1 MVMHRTALRLRGLIP
16 VLLSQ
21 NTRQLNRP
29 QSSWPTDFEGSLF
42 NRLLCQGSGLHPQ
55 TGSPQNQWAFS
66 FAQESWNRLAACS
79 SGVLA
84 VLFGSGQSP
93 VVGYVQYLGHHHDF
107 RFRFL
112 GNSRISCR
120 FGFRGSFNAL
130 SLTIARAVSITMPG
144 SLCVSIVQRRSIN
157 ASSESALFFR
167 NSISS
172 CSFVGYGPSMSSS
185 TSTVTSPPELSE
197 STISVT
203 TCFHIFSVE
212 IPKCFAAKL
221 IVICMDSTVVH
232 RLLLSAYLASADFG
246 QFGVDYFQNMNQ
258 GDGLGAGAALSAFVN
273 WLIWPSR
280 NVIRS
285 LALARSA
292 FSCST
297 SAPSVSRAAVSSGM
311 SINHLLS
318 TMVPVSNRLV
328 NLRLMVFG
336 ETPRAIAASC
346 IESCM
351 TPMVNHRGYAEPR
364 LSVNP
369 SPSSPRLSKY
379 WLMASVGALRP
390 GAGRPVAL

>member
-1 MVMHRTALRLRGLIP
+1 MCDHQSTQRLQVLDP

-21 NTRQLNRP
+21 NNRQLNRP

-93 VVGYVQYLGHHHDF
+93 VVGYH
-107 RFRFL
+107 
-112 GNSRISCR
+112 
-120 FGFRGSFNAL
+120 
-130 SLTIARAVSITMPG
+130 
-144 SLCVSIVQRRSIN
+144 
-157 ASSESALFFR
+157 
-167 NSISS
+167 
-172 CSFVGYGPSMSSS
+172 
-185 TSTVTSPPELSE
+185 
-197 STISVT
+197 
-203 TCFHIFSVE
+203 
-212 IPKCFAAKL
+212 
-221 IVICMDSTVVH
+221 
-232 RLLLSAYLASADFG
+232 
-246 QFGVDYFQNMNQ
+246 YFQNMNQ
-258 GDGLGAGAALSAFVN
+258 GDGLGAGAALSAFVS

-297 SAPSVSRAAVSSGM
+297 SAPSVARAVGSSGM

-351 TPMVNHRGYAEPR
+351 APMVNHRGYPEPW

-369 SPSSPRLSKY
+369 SPSLPKLSKCHH
-379 WLMASVGALRP
+379 G
-390 GAGRPVAL
+390 

>member
-93 VVGYVQYLGHHHDF
+93 VVGHH
-107 RFRFL
+107 
-112 GNSRISCR
+112 
-120 FGFRGSFNAL
+120 
-130 SLTIARAVSITMPG
+130 
-144 SLCVSIVQRRSIN
+144 
-157 ASSESALFFR
+157 
-167 NSISS
+167 
-172 CSFVGYGPSMSSS
+172 
-185 TSTVTSPPELSE
+185 
-197 STISVT
+197 
-203 TCFHIFSVE
+203 
-212 IPKCFAAKL
+212 
-221 IVICMDSTVVH
+221 
-232 RLLLSAYLASADFG
+232 
-246 QFGVDYFQNMNQ
+246 YFQNLNQ
-258 GDGLGAGAALSAFVN
+258 GGFCSAGAGFSALVS
-273 WLIWPSR
+273 WLIWPSK

-292 FSCST
+292 LSCST
-297 SAPSVSRAAVSSGM
+297 SAPSASRACGSSGM
-311 SINHLLS
+311 LINHLLS
-318 TMVPVSNRLV
+318 TMVPVITPLV

-351 TPMVNHRGYAEPR
+351 APMVNHHGYAEPW
-364 LSVNP
+364 LSVKP
-369 SPSSPRLSKY
+369 LPKLPMLSKCNH
-379 WLMASVGALRP
+379 G
-390 GAGRPVAL
+390 